1 MTKFNLTLSNWI
13 FNVNGVVLFTFTRQC
28 LLQNRNSFKEHLL
41 IKELPSSN
49 VSPVYNFNVWFKPPS
64 MYAAGK
70 CPTIYLLCQARCN
83 QHLSIYQYLSIY
95 LQKQLDR
102 TVGQKSSLQHLCN
115 FCAHPLTIF
124 SILLPQTIRV
134 SPYPQSP
141 TSLCGYYW
149 PSWPFLPLINK

>member
-1 MTKFNLTLSNWI
+1 MGLSYSLSRASVCCKIAIISKNTFLSRSCRVRMSRLYITSMFGLSHPLCMPRENAQQYI
-13 FNVNGVVLFTFTRQC
+13 FYVKRVAT
-28 LLQNRNSFKEHLL
+28 S
-41 IKELPSSN
+41 IS
-49 VSPVYNFNVWFKPPS
+49 
-64 MYAAGK
+64 
-70 CPTIYLLCQARCN
+70 
-83 QHLSIYQYLSIY
+83 LSISISVSIFK
-95 LQKQLDR
+95 KQLDR